1 MNRNDAYGMWAE
13 AFEALERAER
23 LQRQFFRP
31 SRSISW
37 EPPVDLFESEQALWA
52 VVALPGV
59 DADHV
64 ELLIDG
70 SDLVVTGVRP
80 LPRELRGTT
89 IHRLELPSGRF
100 ERRLT
105 LPPGRYELFE
115 RRLENGC
122 LTLGLRKR

>member
-1 MNRNDAYGMWAE
+1 MNRDKTYGMWAE
-13 AFEALERAER
+13 AFATLDRAER

-31 SRSISW
+31 ARSLSW
-37 EPPVDLFESEQALWA
+37 EPPVDLFETPDALWA

-59 DADHV
+59 DAAHV
-64 ELLIDG
+64 ELVIDG
-70 SDLVVTGVRP
+70 SDLIVTGVRP
-80 LPRELRGTT
+80 MPREVLGAT

-105 LPPGRYELFE
+105 LPPGMYELFE
-115 RRLENGC
+115 RRIENGC